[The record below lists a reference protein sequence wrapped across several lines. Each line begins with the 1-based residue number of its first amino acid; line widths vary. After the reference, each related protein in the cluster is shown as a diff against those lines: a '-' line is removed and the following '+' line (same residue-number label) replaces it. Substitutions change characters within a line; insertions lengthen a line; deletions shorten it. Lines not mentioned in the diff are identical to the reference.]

1 MLFGKRLT
9 GQLCMCG
16 KDMNNVSD
24 IFENGLDRDTYRALK
39 KMNREEMETF
49 LKNYR
54 KDALKEIKD
63 NYFQLELDDNGNYVR
78 MNRDMFKLI
87 HSELIQQVQCIEHN
101 LKVIYATINSGDFVE
116 NFESLS
122 KTNLGMIIKELKKL
136 ELEGIDTELTEED
149 YKVIDEIRIIRNYWC
164 HQCYIDYVYISD
176 DKQREKMFQFIAGKL
191 HYDELQTNDL
201 SEKIEKIRLIIVKHK
216 KNSK

>member
-1 MLFGKRLT
+1 
-9 GQLCMCG
+9 MCG

-63 NYFQLELDDNGNYVR
+63 NYFQLELDDSGNYVR

-87 HSELIQQVQCIEHN
+87 HSELIQQQSLDL
-101 LKVIYATINSGDFVE
+101 LKRKRNK
-116 NFESLS
+116 FE
-122 KTNLGMIIKELKKL
+122 
-136 ELEGIDTELTEED
+136 
-149 YKVIDEIRIIRNYWC
+149 
-164 HQCYIDYVYISD
+164 
-176 DKQREKMFQFIAGKL
+176 
-191 HYDELQTNDL
+191 
-201 SEKIEKIRLIIVKHK
+201 
-216 KNSK
+216 

>member
-9 GQLCMCG
+9 GQPHMCG

-63 NYFQLELDDNGNYVR
+63 NYFQLERNRQPHPAPPKNEMSRGTTSAQVLQCNVNCMQLYVT
-78 MNRDMFKLI
+78 
-87 HSELIQQVQCIEHN
+87 V
-101 LKVIYATINSGDFVE
+101 
-116 NFESLS
+116 
-122 KTNLGMIIKELKKL
+122 
-136 ELEGIDTELTEED
+136 
-149 YKVIDEIRIIRNYWC
+149 
-164 HQCYIDYVYISD
+164 
-176 DKQREKMFQFIAGKL
+176 
-191 HYDELQTNDL
+191 
-201 SEKIEKIRLIIVKHK
+201 
-216 KNSK
+216 